1 MNVFVENTQGAD
13 LLWFIGDN
21 FVARSYRAHFKKF
34 QPEKDENGHF
44 IKKNFEFTAFCN
56 SRFASSQSNIL
67 ARLQDTFAMATNSNK
82 RSGLM
87 ARYIIVVLDDDLISY
102 LDFAEDGMAT
112 LLGTW
117 IEWLASA
124 FRDLIQQRLKQLPDK
139 SKKFTP
145 FLYWVAA
152 LTHAYFDK
160 VINQQ
165 RIKFNLSLE
174 SVIRARENEN
184 KRVMKLKDIWNSKD
198 STLIINNRMSEPGLT
213 VYWSAIDASF
223 MYNSLRREIFIAKQL
238 TLSESSGT
246 KAVTRGDDAQN
257 EMDRRADRNNGDV
270 PERRV
275 S

>member
-1 MNVFVENTQGAD
+1 
-13 LLWFIGDN
+13 
-21 FVARSYRAHFKKF
+21 
-34 QPEKDENGHF
+34 
-44 IKKNFEFTAFCN
+44 
-56 SRFASSQSNIL
+56 
-67 ARLQDTFAMATNSNK
+67 
-82 RSGLM
+82 M

-152 LTHAYFDK
+152 PTHTYFDK

-165 RIKFNLSLE
+165 RIKFNLSFE

-184 KRVMKLKDIWNSKD
+184 MQVMKLKDIWNSKD
-198 STLIINNRMSEPGLT
+198 STLIINNRMSEHGLT
-213 VYWSAIDASF
+213 VY
-223 MYNSLRREIFIAKQL
+223 
-238 TLSESSGT
+238 
-246 KAVTRGDDAQN
+246 
-257 EMDRRADRNNGDV
+257 
-270 PERRV
+270 
-275 S
+275 